1 MFASGWGDEKMNVLK
16 PSDITNVSRLFQL
29 GVTEQGLFI
38 LGFLI
43 CTFLKK
49 CTALQAIACDLAL
62 YNNSK

>member
-1 MFASGWGDEKMNVLK
+1 MNVLK